1 MSKIVI
7 IGAGPAGL
15 TAAYELTKNGYNVTV
30 LEKES
35 EVGGISKTVV
45 FDGNRMDLGGHRF
58 FSKDNRVNKW
68 WEMMLPVDSCVNYDG
83 CSESHTNNKSA
94 DKHEDCML
102 IRNRLSRIYYN
113 NRFFDYPV
121 SLKLSTILNMGVVNT
136 CLVGCSYLSSC
147 VHKLPENNLENF
159 YINRFGKR
167 LYSMFFES
175 YTEKLWGRH
184 PRNISAEWGAQR
196 VKGLSITAVIRDMLS
211 KLIPKSFS
219 RNKKVVETSLI
230 EHFKYPKLGPG
241 QMWEKVA
248 KEVEILGGNVILN
261 AKVIELA
268 TEVSRNRHFASEKMS
283 ENVDTKLDNNSL
295 LEKNKIIS
303 VKYKNAE
310 GNVEEIE
317 CDYVISSMPIKD
329 LVEKIDC
336 EKLTEIVKIAENL
349 PYRDF
354 RTVGLVFDKCY
365 FKSDKKT
372 GKIIQDDWIYVQ
384 DAGVKLGRIQ
394 IFNNWSP
401 FMVSNDSDVC
411 IGLEYFCNENDEIYS
426 MTDDAFM
433 GMALEELKK
442 IGMVADTISKEVIK
456 SYHVER
462 VDKAYPA
469 YFDSY
474 DEMSKLKEWINQL
487 DNLFC
492 IGRNGQHRY
501 NNMDHSMVTAFE
513 TVGCINAIE
522 SGSDVSITDMKKKIW
537 NVNTEKEYHEG

>member
-1 MSKIVI
+1 MKKIVI

-15 TAAYELTKNGYNVTV
+15 TAAYELTKYRYEVTV

-35 EVGGISKTVV
+35 QVGGISKTVI

-58 FSKDNRVNKW
+58 FSKDKRVNDW
-68 WEMMLPVDSCVNYDG
+68 WEQMLPVNCDINDDNYAA
-83 CSESHTNNKSA
+83 TKNNTTGKS
-94 DKHEDCML
+94 DDCML

-113 NRFFDYPV
+113 KRFFDYPV
-121 SLKLSTILNMGVVNT
+121 SLKLATILNMGIVNT
-136 CLVGCSYLSSC
+136 CLVGFSYLYSC
-147 VHKLPENNLENF
+147 VHKLPEDNLENF

-196 VKGLSITAVIRDMLS
+196 VKGLSITAVIKDVFK
-211 KLIPKSFS
+211 KLFKISGK
-219 RNKKVVETSLI
+219 VETSLI
-230 EHFKYPKLGPG
+230 ENFKYPKYGPG

-248 KEVEILGGNVILN
+248 KEIERSGGKVILN
-261 AKVIELA
+261 ADAV
-268 TEVSRNRHFASEKMS
+268 
-283 ENVDTKLDNNSL
+283 KLTADIVQ
-295 LEKNKIIS
+295 ENKILS
-303 VKYKNAE
+303 VKYRDGSDTQK
-310 GNVEEIE
+310 EIE
-317 CDYVISSMPIKD
+317 CDYIISSMPVKE
-329 LVEKIDC
+329 LVEKIECD
-336 EKLTEIVKIAENL
+336 KMTEIVKIAKNL

-354 RTVGLVFDKCY
+354 RTVGLVFDKKY
-365 FKSDKKT
+365 FKNDKKS

-401 FMVSNDSDVC
+401 FMVSTENDVC
-411 IGLEYFCNENDEIYS
+411 IGLEYFCNEYDELYNMS
-426 MTDDAFM
+426 DEAFM
-433 GMALEELKK
+433 TMALEELKK
-442 IGMVADTISKEVIK
+442 IGMVSGDISVDDIK
-456 SYHVER
+456 FYHVER

-474 DEMSKLKEWINQL
+474 EEMPKLTEWIIQFG
-487 DNLFC
+487 NLFC

-513 TVGCINAIE
+513 TVNCINAVE
-522 SGSDVSITDMKKKIW
+522 NGSDISIDEMKKKIW
-537 NVNTEKEYHEG
+537 DVNTEKEYHEE